1 MSSLSRQ
8 QLEGWLKTLT
18 NIKGRILDIGG
29 SQNPIVKRLSNTEL
43 YIDDYKILDL
53 ETPHEVKVKPDIV
66 CDMNKD
72 ETWVD
77 GSGDIQ
83 GNNKGKIINIFLDYD
98 IVFCLEVSEYW
109 WNPLQALKNIYT
121 FLKKGGILYIS
132 FHFVYMQHAP
142 KGTDFLRYT
151 PDGAEK
157 LLKEAGFEILEHKHR
172 MAESELLQVY
182 YSQDKMRGIKDG
194 SVDHNIIGSLIKCKK
209 L

>member
-1 MSSLSRQ
+1 MSSLSRI
-8 QLEGWLKTLT
+8 QLEEWLKTLT

-53 ETPHEVKVKPDIV
+53 ETPHEVKQKPDI
-66 CDMNKD
+66 KL
-72 ETWVD
+72 
-77 GSGDIQ
+77 DIQ
-83 GNNKGKIINIFLDYD
+83 NEWLGKFVLEEPEFKGLIDSFD
-98 IVFCLEVSEYW
+98 VAFCIEVSEYW
-109 WNPLQALKNIYT
+109 WHPICALFNICG

-172 MAESELLQVY
+172 MAESELLTMY
-182 YSQDKMRGIKDG
+182 YGCDKMRGIKDN
-194 SVDHNIIGSLIKCKK
+194 SVNHNVIGSLIKAKK